1 MALHHIEIILRK
13 EVKIMNQSAMNYGKV
28 LISVRK
34 TSDFT
39 VYATRVSKI
48 PYVLITD
55 LFDE

>member
-1 MALHHIEIILRK
+1 
-13 EVKIMNQSAMNYGKV
+13 MNQSAMNYGKL

-34 TSDFT
+34 TSDFS
-39 VYATRVSKI
+39 VCATRASKI

>member
-1 MALHHIEIILRK
+1 
-13 EVKIMNQSAMNYGKV
+13 MNQSAMNYGKV

-39 VYATRVSKI
+39 VYTTRVSKI